1 MLRVVK
7 GRAVPAFDQEDELSS
22 SHQVVLILRLVLD
35 RRLRLQH
42 GELVDAEATVL
53 GRFLTLEGL
62 VEVIGQWLGRQ
73 PADHALAEDAPN

>member
-1 MLRVVK
+1 MPSL
-7 GRAVPAFDQEDELSS
+7 DQEDELSGS
-22 SHQVVLILRLVLD
+22 RQVVLILRLVLD

-62 VEVIGQWLGRQ
+62 PEVMRQWLGRQ
-73 PADHALAEDAPN
+73 TTDHALAEDVPN